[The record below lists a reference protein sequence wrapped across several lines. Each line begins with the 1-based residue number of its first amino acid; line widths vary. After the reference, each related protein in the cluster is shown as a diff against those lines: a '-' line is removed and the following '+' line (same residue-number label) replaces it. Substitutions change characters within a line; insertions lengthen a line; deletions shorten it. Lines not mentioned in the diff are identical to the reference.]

1 MRFPYKGK
9 PKNNFGGKPK
19 GQKPLEDQKSEKNS
33 VVEEFKGK
41 LSEINCL
48 SDLKLRD
55 IVAPSDGWASRL
67 AQHFRNKFK
76 VTQLRKLFN
85 EIKNATK
92 KADSDL
98 ENAKEILWRIY
109 PLIAYAEA
117 PSRKLIP
124 RDFAEILYMVIEKVE
139 NCEDESKLKES
150 FKRLED
156 FMTALYAYFKK
167 YDRGG

>member
-1 MRFPYKGK
+1 MRYPYKK
-9 PKNNFGGKPK
+9 NPKNNFSSKQK
-19 GQKPLEDQKSEKNS
+19 EQKPLEDQKSERDS
-33 VVEEFKGK
+33 VVKEFKK
-41 LSEINCL
+41 ELNKINCL
-48 SDLKLRD
+48 SDLNPRK
-55 IVAPSDGWASRL
+55 IVDPFDGYASKL

-92 KADSDL
+92 KADSNL
-98 ENAKEILWRIY
+98 EDAKKILWRIY

-124 RDFAEILYMVIEKVE
+124 HDFAEILYMVIEKTE
-139 NCEDESKLKES
+139 NCKDKNRLKES
-150 FKRLED
+150 FERLED

>member
-1 MRFPYKGK
+1 MRYHYKGK
-9 PKNNFGGKPK
+9 FKNNFGGKPK
-19 GQKPLEDQKSEKNS
+19 GQKSLEEQKSEKNT
-33 VVEEFKGK
+33 VVAEFKEK
-41 LSEINCL
+41 LSGIDCL

-55 IVAPSDGWASRL
+55 IVAPTDGWASRL
-67 AQHFRNKFK
+67 ADHFQNKFK

-92 KADSDL
+92 KADSNL
-98 ENAKEILWRIY
+98 EDAKEMLWRIY

-124 RDFAEILYMVIEKVE
+124 RSFAEILYMVIEKVE
-139 NCEDESKLKES
+139 NCKDENKLKES
-150 FKRLED
+150 FKSLED

-167 YDRGG
+167 YDKGG